1 MYRSGCPITNILDLI
16 GDKWSLIIIRDM
28 FMGRKMFKE
37 FLNSPEGIASNI
49 LTFRLKDLKKSGFIN
64 YTRSPKNKKIKFYYL
79 EDKGIDLYPI
89 IYEMSMWS
97 ERNLNKPFHPLS
109 QKWFI
114 DVEGRLAV
122 DVIAKSQES
131 YKKIRAEIFEQTVT
145 SI

>member
-49 LTFRLKDLKKSGFIN
+49 LTSRLKDLKNSGFIN
-64 YTRSPKNKKIKFYYL
+64 FTKSPKNKKVKFYYL

-89 IYEMSMWS
+89 IYELSMWS

-114 DVEGRLAV
+114 DVEGKLAI
-122 DVIAKSQES
+122 DVIAESQES
-131 YKKIRAEIFEQTVT
+131 YKKIRAEIFEQTLT